1 MLTALYCLLFVL
13 GADAIALGLTQGIA
27 MLAMFGAAV
36 CVFVVLRFRIAYL
49 IGQVK

>member
-1 MLTALYCLLFVL
+1 MLHALYCLLFVL

-27 MLAMFGAAV
+27 MLSMFGASV

-49 IGQVK
+49 VRQVR